1 MNVRLVVILTLACV
15 AGIFVLQNAAV
26 VEVHFLFWSA
36 RMSRALLIVFL
47 LAIGGLIGWF
57 LRAYVQRRSRKIL

>member
-1 MNVRLVVILTLACV
+1 MNFRVIVIVTLACL

-36 RMSRALLIVFL
+36 RLSRALLILFL
-47 LAIGGLIGWF
+47 LVIGALIGWF
-57 LRAYVQRRSRKIL
+57 LRAYLQRRSRKLL